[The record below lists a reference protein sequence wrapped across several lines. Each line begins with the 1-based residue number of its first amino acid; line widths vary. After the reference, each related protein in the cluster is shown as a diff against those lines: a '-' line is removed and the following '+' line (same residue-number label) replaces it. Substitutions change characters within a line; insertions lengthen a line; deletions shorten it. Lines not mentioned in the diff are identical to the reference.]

1 MSRHDSQVR
10 LRHMLAYATEAVT
23 LMRDRRR
30 ADLDID
36 RALGLAVL
44 RCVEIVGEA
53 ASRIPVAIRRRHPNI
68 PWLRSLPCAIGSS
81 TAMTSWI
88 TTSFGARF
96 PRICRR

>member
-1 MSRHDSQVR
+1 MSRDDPRVR
-10 LRHMLAYATEAVT
+10 LRHMLVYATEAVK

-36 RALGLAVL
+36 RTLGLAVL

-68 PWLRSLPCAIGSS
+68 RGLRSLPCVIGSS
-81 TAMTSWI
+81 TAMTL
-88 TTSFGARF
+88 
-96 PRICRR
+96 

>member
-1 MSRHDSQVR
+1 MSRHDPQVR

-23 LMRDRRR
+23 LMRDRKR
-30 ADLDID
+30 ADLDTD

-53 ASRIPVAIRRRHPNI
+53 ASRIPVAMRRRHPNI
-68 PWLRSLPCAIGSS
+68 PWAQIVAGAIGSS
-81 TAMTSWI
+81 TVMTSWI
-88 TTSFGARF
+88 TTSFGAPS